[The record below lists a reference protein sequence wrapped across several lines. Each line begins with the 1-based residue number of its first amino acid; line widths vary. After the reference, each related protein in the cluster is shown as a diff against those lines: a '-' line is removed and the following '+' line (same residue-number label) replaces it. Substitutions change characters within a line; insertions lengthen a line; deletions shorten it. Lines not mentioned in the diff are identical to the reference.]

1 MSRKNRLTLTQLLDK
16 MNIKGD
22 KVFQQF
28 ADSQKRKAESL
39 IHALTVKGDEATRGQ
54 FKGKKLLDIV
64 SDIANFIPVVG
75 KGVDLGIDALSAK
88 LQDDYIE
95 QQTADYRKKAL
106 ANYGSDYKEYKESG
120 LGALLS
126 QVEQANKLR
135 QQEVVDD
142 LIKSGVSFGFKTGV
156 PQKAMG
162 KFGKAIEESG
172 LVDKLEEKF
181 NFDSGSLFEAFK
193 QSLPTTVNKS
203 MDYVPFGTPNKTARE
218 LMKSGWKFGDKS
230 WDLSGLAKQPKRY
243 GPTMRDYLN
252 MVNPLFKKKNLK
264 RGVST
269 YPGIG
274 SSRTPSLRRKL

>member
-39 IHALTVKGDEATRGQ
+39 IHALTVKGDEATRGE

-64 SDIANFIPVVG
+64 SDISNVIPFFG
-75 KGVDLGIDALSAK
+75 KGIDLAIDAYTAK
-88 LQDDYIE
+88 RQDDFIK
-95 QQTADYRKKAL
+95 QQTEDFRKKTL
-106 ANYGSDYKEYKESG
+106 ANYGSDYKKYKASG

-126 QVEQANKLR
+126 QVEQANRLR
-135 QQEVVDD
+135 QQEVVDK

-156 PQKAMG
+156 PQKAIG
-162 KFGKAIEESG
+162 KLGDTIEKSGIVKDLEKQFG
-172 LVDKLEEKF
+172 L
-181 NFDSGSLFEAFK
+181 DSGSFFEAATDA
-193 QSLPTTVNKS
+193 LPIQFNPA
-203 MDYVPFGTPNKTARE
+203 MDYVPFGTRTFKPGVQAALTQA
-218 LMKSGWKFGDKS
+218 GWKPGDKS
-230 WDLSGLAKQPKRY
+230 WDISNVSKVH
-243 GPTMRDYLN
+243 GPSLRDYLN
-252 MVNPLFKKKNLK
+252 MVNPLFKKKKLK

>member
-16 MNIKGD
+16 TNIKGD
-22 KVFQQF
+22 KIFQQF

-39 IHALTVKGDEATRGQ
+39 IHALTVKGDESTRGE

-64 SDIANFIPVVG
+64 SDISNAIPIFG
-75 KGVDLGIDALSAK
+75 KYVDVAIDAFTAK
-88 LQDDYIE
+88 KQDDFIK
-95 QQTADYRKKAL
+95 QQTEDFRKRTL
-106 ANYGSDYKEYKESG
+106 AHYGSDYKKYKESG

-142 LIKSGVSFGFKTGV
+142 LIKSGISFGFKTGV
-156 PQKAMG
+156 PQKTMG
-162 KFGKAIEESG
+162 KFGDAIEESNF
-172 LVDKLEEKF
+172 VDKLEEKF

-193 QSLPTTVNKS
+193 QTLPTPFNKS
-203 MDYVPFGTPNKTARE
+203 MDYVPFGTPDKTARE

-230 WDLSGLAKQPKRY
+230 WDLSGLTKQPKKY

-252 MVNPLFKKKNLK
+252 MVNPLFEKKKLK
-264 RGVST
+264 RGVPT

>member
-39 IHALTVKGDEATRGQ
+39 IHALTVKGDEATRGE

-64 SDIANFIPVVG
+64 SDMSNLIPVFG
-75 KGVDLGIDALSAK
+75 KGVDLAIDAFTAK
-88 LQDDYIE
+88 KQDDFIE
-95 QQTADYRKKAL
+95 QQTEDFRKKTL

-126 QVEQANKLR
+126 QVEQANRLR
-135 QQEVVDD
+135 QQEVVDN

-156 PQKAMG
+156 PQKAME
-162 KFGKAIEESG
+162 KFGDAIEKSG
-172 LVDKLEEKF
+172 FVDKLEQKF

-193 QSLPTTVNKS
+193 ES
-203 MDYVPFGTPNKTARE
+203 
-218 LMKSGWKFGDKS
+218 
-230 WDLSGLAKQPKRY
+230 
-243 GPTMRDYLN
+243 
-252 MVNPLFKKKNLK
+252 
-264 RGVST
+264 
-269 YPGIG
+269 
-274 SSRTPSLRRKL
+274 